1 MAKKSK
7 ESTKSSKK
15 EPIVEQSETSENKSS
30 TETASQ
36 DTTAASGTKPVK
48 RIADLPV
55 FRIITGSY
63 EHQLL
68 CLSLTLYND
77 GPVFTPVFHFTP
89 HTQSIRCL
97 AQSKRYLVSGSNDE
111 HIRIYDLQKRKELG
125 TLMKH
130 EGNVTA
136 LEFFD
141 SKWLLSAGDDGKIF
155 IWRTSDWEVF
165 GELKG
170 HRAGGIN
177 DLAIHP
183 SGKIAISAGN
193 DRTLRLWNLMT
204 CRKASVLKVGRNTPR
219 KVRWTSIDSD
229 DAAHFVVGFDKRIQI
244 YSSQSAKVVGRLFNF
259 NSTLQHMEVYTLD
272 GVEYVVTSH
281 DDGSVIF
288 IPLSEFLVESENG
301 EEENE
306 VQDISI
312 DSLPASSFKLQGHG
326 NRVKHFNFFFHEP
339 TQTHF
344 LSTVSSNGQLVI
356 WNLEKSVRDQ
366 VAVYATGNRL
376 NCCIIV
382 SDDIEQFE
390 TMKKRRRINDDGE
403 FLSDA
408 ENTDFSEAE
417 SEFELNEEEIDK
429 LKTQKL
435 EKKQKKASKRKSKKP
450 KVIVEF
456 E

>member
-7 ESTKSSKK
+7 DSTKSSKK
-15 EPIVEQSETSENKSS
+15 VSVVENSEKPEPKPS
-30 TETASQ
+30 TESNN
-36 DTTAASGTKPVK
+36 TTATGTKPVK

-155 IWRTSDWEVF
+155 VWRTSDWEVF

-170 HRAGGIN
+170 HRDGGIN
-177 DLAIHP
+177 DIAIHP

-204 CRKASVLKVGRNTPR
+204 CRKASVLKVGRDTPR
-219 KVRWTSIDSD
+219 KVRWSSKESD
-229 DAAHFVVGFDKRIQI
+229 DAAHFVVGFDKRIQV
-244 YSSQSAKVVGRLFNF
+244 YSSQSAKIVGRLFKF
-259 NSTLQHMEVYTLD
+259 TSTLQHMEIYTLD

-281 DDGSVIF
+281 NDGSVIF
-288 IPLSEFLVESENG
+288 IPLSEFLTENEK
-301 EEENE
+301 EEEEEDKE

-312 DSLPASSFKLQGHG
+312 DSLPESSFKLQGHG

-339 TQTHF
+339 TKTHF

-356 WNLEKSVRDQ
+356 WNLEKDIRDQ

-376 NCCIIV
+376 NCCIMV

-390 TMKKRRRINDDGE
+390 SMKKRRRINDDGE
-403 FLSDA
+403 FLSEA

-417 SEFELNEEEIDK
+417 SELDEEEIDK

-435 EKKQKKASKRKSKKP
+435 EKKQKRANKRKAKKP